1 MTTGAAPLVDA
12 AEVTLTDGVVLTQKL
27 LDAGNSAT
35 YSYDASACDGFLH
48 VELWDRI
55 RLTPGYDENSYKADP
70 MLMVRNGVVPT
81 ATFWDADNKWRYGPS
96 PASETYVDED
106 GHRLLRSYHH
116 VSVDMRDCQV
126 RCDEKYPSAADA
138 ESNARCRS
146 TCDAPKRVLPYKIVV
161 KNVDRWFKLRL
172 QYDVVVTCHPMNA
185 PPCPRPALDG
195 AGGVCGGQG
204 TCINATLAN
213 GAYNADATTGTC
225 TCNAG
230 YGDVGCDE
238 ALTSLSSGVKKDGE
252 TGIGDWTYY
261 EFDVVLP
268 PQYASNTK
276 IVLLAELRRGAGDPV
291 LFVKKVPAAGAVPSV
306 SDYAAY
312 ADTEGFRTR
321 VNYHYRLLDDAKPG
335 KYYIA
340 VFNNN
345 VYLQEKATYDVE
357 VTVALPGVPGVL
369 PADPPL
375 CPADCYAPERGEC
388 AADTTPSG
396 SMSASREGVC
406 ECKPGYGGDM
416 CEGLMISSSVD
427 GGTAAGILNPGGW
440 AYVKF
445 DVDAAAAG
453 KGLTIKFWHEGGHPV
468 VLMKKDGW
476 PSLLDNHYVLS
487 TTEELGTEA
496 TFSISP
502 GDLKGAG
509 SYVLG
514 VFNMQYYRDSTCNWH
529 VTLNSE
535 YKDDDMMPPSFMSVV
550 LVIIMAMFMCLLLS
564 VCKWMMQGHVLR
576 RRRRRRHEENLVWNQ
591 AGGNRAQHPG
601 CPRAIIDA
609 IPQLAFT
616 QADWNASK
624 WAGED
629 PSCSVCIDQFE
640 EGDIIKTMPTCQHVF
655 HKDCID
661 EWLSQHSTC
670 PNCRASLLPAPGSP
684 SPPPG
689 DPPEGLSFLFG
700 RRGPNSPSTA
710 QVAPASDADPAPE
723 TTNGDF
729 VRVRQV
735 TDVEMAVTPGPEDRR
750 AT

>member
-1 MTTGAAPLVDA
+1 M
-12 AEVTLTDGVVLTQKL
+12 
-27 LDAGNSAT
+27 
-35 YSYDASACDGFLH
+35 
-48 VELWDRI
+48 
-55 RLTPGYDENSYKADP
+55 
-70 MLMVRNGVVPT
+70 
-81 ATFWDADNKWRYGPS
+81 
-96 PASETYVDED
+96 
-106 GHRLLRSYHH
+106 
-116 VSVDMRDCQV
+116 
-126 RCDEKYPSAADA
+126 
-138 ESNARCRS
+138 
-146 TCDAPKRVLPYKIVV
+146 
-161 KNVDRWFKLRL
+161 
-172 QYDVVVTCHPMNA
+172 
-185 PPCPRPALDG
+185 
-195 AGGVCGGQG
+195 
-204 TCINATLAN
+204 
-213 GAYNADATTGTC
+213 
-225 TCNAG
+225 
-230 YGDVGCDE
+230 
-238 ALTSLSSGVKKDGE
+238 
-252 TGIGDWTYY
+252 
-261 EFDVVLP
+261 
-268 PQYASNTK
+268 
-276 IVLLAELRRGAGDPV
+276 
-291 LFVKKVPAAGAVPSV
+291 
-306 SDYAAY
+306 
-312 ADTEGFRTR
+312 
-321 VNYHYRLLDDAKPG
+321 
-335 KYYIA
+335 
-340 VFNNN
+340 FNNN

-576 RRRRRRHEENLVWNQ
+576 RRRRHEENLVWNQ
-591 AGGNRAQHPG
+591 AGGNRAAHPG

-640 EGDIIKTMPTCQHVF
+640 EGEIIKTMPTCQHVF

-710 QVAPASDADPAPE
+710 QVAPASDADPAPA